1 MGWPAV
7 IILHTVAGKPL
18 GVRLGRDLIF
28 DSDPMTVSIDGE
40 KFEVRETKNEIDAII
55 RDV

>member
-18 GVRLGRDLIF
+18 GVRLGRDLIYET
-28 DSDPMTVSIDGE
+28 DPVIVSIDGE
-40 KFEVRETKNEIDAII
+40 AFEIRETKDEIAAII

>member
-18 GVRLGRDLIF
+18 GVRLGRDLIYET
-28 DSDPMTVSIDGE
+28 DPVIVSIDGE
-40 KFEVRETKNEIDAII
+40 AFEIRETKEEIAAII

>member
-18 GVRLGRDLIF
+18 GVRLGRDLIYET
-28 DSDPMTVSIDGE
+28 DPVIVQIDGE
-40 KFEVRETKNEIDAII
+40 KFKVRETKKEIDAII